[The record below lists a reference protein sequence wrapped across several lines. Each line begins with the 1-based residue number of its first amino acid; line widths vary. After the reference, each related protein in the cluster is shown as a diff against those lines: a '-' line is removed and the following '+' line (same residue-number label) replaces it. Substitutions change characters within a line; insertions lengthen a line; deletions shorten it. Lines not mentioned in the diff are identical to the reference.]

1 MMMKKPNYELLIGYV
16 VLTTIIYLVLTAEA
30 KSWSY
35 KWTGKGK
42 LYDQRNQYFVT
53 CRLTKEKIV
62 EPFFGEDSVK
72 CYYTCTDKEKMVIT
86 THSGYDC
93 EKQITTP
100 RGDKRDW
107 RGR

>member
-1 MMMKKPNYELLIGYV
+1 MMSKII
-16 VLTTIIYLVLTAEA
+16 LTIMRYLFLFVDA

-42 LYDQRNQYFVT
+42 LYDERNQYSVI

>member
-1 MMMKKPNYELLIGYV
+1 MMSKII
-16 VLTTIIYLVLTAEA
+16 LTIMIYLFLFVDA

-72 CYYTCTDKEKMVIT
+72 CYYTCSDKEKMVIT
-86 THSGYDC
+86 THSGYAC
-93 EKQITTP
+93 EKQIQTP

-107 RGR
+107 RKKK

>member
-1 MMMKKPNYELLIGYV
+1 MKKPNYELLIGYV
-16 VLTTIIYLVLTAEA
+16 VLTTIIYLLLTAEA

-42 LYDQRNQYFVT
+42 LYVDWNQYSVI
-53 CRLTKEKIV
+53 CRLTKEKKV

-86 THSGYDC
+86 THSGYAC

>member
-1 MMMKKPNYELLIGYV
+1 MMSKII
-16 VLTTIIYLVLTAEA
+16 LTIMIYLFLFVDA

-42 LYDQRNQYFVT
+42 LYDERNQYSVI

>member
-1 MMMKKPNYELLIGYV
+1 MSKII
-16 VLTTIIYLVLTAEA
+16 LTIMIYLFLFVDA

-72 CYYTCTDKEKMVIT
+72 CYYTCSDKEKMVIT
-86 THSGYDC
+86 THSGYAC
-93 EKQITTP
+93 EKQIQTP

-107 RGR
+107 RKKK

>member
-1 MMMKKPNYELLIGYV
+1 MMSKII
-16 VLTTIIYLVLTAEA
+16 LTIIIYLFLVVDA

-53 CRLTKEKIV
+53 CRLTKEKRV

-86 THSGYDC
+86 THSNHVC
-93 EKQITTP
+93 ERQITTP